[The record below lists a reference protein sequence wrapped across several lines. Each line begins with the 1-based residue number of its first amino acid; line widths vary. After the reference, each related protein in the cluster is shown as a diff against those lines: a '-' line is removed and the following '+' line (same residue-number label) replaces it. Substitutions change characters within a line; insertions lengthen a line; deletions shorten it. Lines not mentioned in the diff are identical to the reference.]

1 MEKEERLNKT
11 LYRIELYLIKVI
23 PMILSGIALLNT
35 VLSYLFIDVPLL
47 SYLGGVS
54 VLTIAFLYTS
64 SYVFRFCAYHRMF
77 IHYITIN
84 WILNIIDYYIGIP
97 LSNKGLF
104 MLYMIITGIALFLIL
119 WLKFHQEEDTKDNNY
134 HIDKHDKGIS

>member
-54 VLTIAFLYTS
+54 VLTIVFLYTS

-84 WILNIIDYYIGIP
+84 WILNIIDYYVGIP

>member
-54 VLTIAFLYTS
+54 VLTITFLYTS

-77 IHYITIN
+77 IHYISIN
-84 WILNIIDYYIGIP
+84 WILNIIDYYVGIP

-119 WLKFHQEEDTKDNNY
+119 WLKFHQEENTKDNNY